1 MNLVRMKT
9 EMSAKMKLYNPA
21 IMVPI
26 YPCPQLHHLCL
37 KGKETVPM
45 HAMQYN
51 VYLLYTKTTESLYL
65 LSVADWAADCG
76 LQED

>member
-1 MNLVRMKT
+1 
-9 EMSAKMKLYNPA
+9 
-21 IMVPI
+21 
-26 YPCPQLHHLCL
+26 
-37 KGKETVPM
+37 M

-65 LSVADWAADCG
+65 LSVADWAADYG